1 MKLGSGSELRDG
13 GSYRGVTLL
22 WVWPTQCDDSTVT
35 IFMETLYTLHST
47 ATENIPRGFIIYLL
61 AMMDE
66 GWIFWRAYIVCST
79 HLIVWWEM
87 KSTWLQS
94 QWVPGTLTQPGPWR
108 QMMGNRSLW
117 YSLHCDNNG
126 KHILTFYNQDH
137 WEFNLL
143 NSNLKVI
150 NFILIHQ
157 HLKPHMNYYEDYPIF
172 KQTGPFNCMAN
183 CSHYTLH

>member
-1 MKLGSGSELRDG
+1 MKLGSGSVYGTGALTEAWHCYECDQHNEMIAPWLFLWRQYIHYILQPQRTYHED
-13 GSYRGVTLL
+13 LL
-22 WVWPTQCDDSTVT
+22 STYLQWRIIGIV
-35 IFMETLYTLHST
+35 LKHP
-47 ATENIPRGFIIYLL
+47 NIL
-61 AMMDE
+61 AS
-66 GWIFWRAYIVCST
+66 WVCST

-150 NFILIHQ
+150 SFILIHQ
-157 HLKPHMNYYEDYPIF
+157 HLKPHMNY
-172 KQTGPFNCMAN
+172 
-183 CSHYTLH
+183 

>member
-1 MKLGSGSELRDG
+1 MKLGSGSDLRDG
-13 GSYRGVTLL
+13 SSYRGVTLL

-35 IFMETLYTLHST
+35 IFMETIYTLHST

-61 AMMDE
+61 AMKDHWHSFKTSKYSGELSLLNPFDCVVRDE
-66 GWIFWRAYIVCST
+66 V
-79 HLIVWWEM
+79 HLTPESV
-87 KSTWLQS
+87 STWHSHSARPLATDDGQ
-94 QWVPGTLTQPGPWR
+94 QVL
-108 QMMGNRSLW
+108 LW

-150 NFILIHQ
+150 NFTLIHQ
-157 HLKPHMNYYEDYPIF
+157 HLNR
-172 KQTGPFNCMAN
+172 
-183 CSHYTLH
+183 